1 MGVGREPL
9 GLLGH
14 LAGGVGEDPLA
25 HRVDQLV
32 GVLRDPAHQPV
43 ELLLV
48 DPVLAG
54 QPGGRRLGVGDPGG
68 QLLLQ
73 GGRGLHDRARA
84 LLAHIAEPT
93 GIRHG

>member
-14 LAGGVGEDPLA
+14 LAGGAGEDPGA
-25 HRVDQLV
+25 HRLDQLV

-54 QPGGRRLGVGDPGG
+54 QPGRRRLGIGDPGG
-68 QLLLQ
+68 QLPFQ
-73 GGRGLHDRARA
+73 DGRGLHDGARA
-84 LLAHIAEPT
+84 LLAQFAEPT
-93 GIRHG
+93 GIGHG